1 MSWIQVTPSVTLN
14 NVTSLNIFYLDV
26 NFDKSTVRLYY
37 LCIFSILS
45 KFQGDQISIVMLSI
59 NCLNS
64 SFCNLK

>member
-1 MSWIQVTPSVTLN
+1 MGWIQVTLSVTLN
-14 NVTSLNIFYLDV
+14 NVISLNIFYLDV
-26 NFDKSTVRLYY
+26 NFNKSTVRLYY

>member
-45 KFQGDQISIVMLSI
+45 KFQGDQILIVMLSI
-59 NCLNS
+59 NYLNS
-64 SFCNLK
+64 SFCNF

>member
-1 MSWIQVTPSVTLN
+1 MGWIQVTLSVTLN
-14 NVTSLNIFYLDV
+14 NVISLNIFYLDM
-26 NFDKSTVRLYY
+26 NFDKSTIRLYY
-37 LCIFSILS
+37 LCIFFILS

>member
-59 NCLNS
+59 NCLNL